1 VKTLRRA
8 LAIVVL
14 ILLAAWLV
22 AQLLLLVRGSHR
34 PSAATVATKSAGP
47 GVGAPE
53 ELPREYVLKFHDAMW
68 RRICIYLSSDRSTD
82 EAERKAHQLLTTSIK
97 KAKETILSEAAVRYP
112 DAERVKE
119 KWREQLDQEE
129 EAIWEKSDVAGEEHR
144 PDKR

>member
-1 VKTLRRA
+1 MKTLRRA

-47 GVGAPE
+47 EVAPE

-129 EAIWEKSDVAGEEHR
+129 EAIWEKADVAGEEHR